1 MFCSKC
7 VNSAFKEN
15 NTEKKFWALEKQID
29 FFWQVQ
35 VGEPSKPANVK
46 VYGPGV
52 EKGVKTMVKT
62 YFIVDCTSAGPGDIG
77 IALTDGNGRDVPVKT
92 TDQKNGTFRV
102 EYEPVNPGTYVVAVY
117 FAGKEIPSSPIKVP
131 VEASIDLS
139 KVKVVGLD
147 KRKFYHKF
155 FSKFFRNQL
164 EEAFLFYM
172 TESNLLMFSLENL
185 ICIPKKLIDSV

>member
-1 MFCSKC
+1 M
-7 VNSAFKEN
+7 
-15 NTEKKFWALEKQID
+15 
-29 FFWQVQ
+29 Q

-62 YFIVDCTSAGPGDIG
+62 FFIVDCTSAGPGDIG

-155 FSKFFRNQL
+155 FSKFFGNQL

-172 TESNLLMFSLENL
+172 TESNLLIFSLENL

>member
-1 MFCSKC
+1 M
-7 VNSAFKEN
+7 
-15 NTEKKFWALEKQID
+15 
-29 FFWQVQ
+29 Q

-102 EYEPVNPGTYVVAVY
+102 EYEPVNPGTYIVAVY

-147 KRKFYHKF
+147 KRKFYHNIC
-155 FSKFFRNQL
+155 SKFYFL
-164 EEAFLFYM
+164 ESIGEGFSFFIWILPLNFLSWKLDM
-172 TESNLLMFSLENL
+172 QTLENDRLCL
-185 ICIPKKLIDSV
+185 ISFWNLNLWFC